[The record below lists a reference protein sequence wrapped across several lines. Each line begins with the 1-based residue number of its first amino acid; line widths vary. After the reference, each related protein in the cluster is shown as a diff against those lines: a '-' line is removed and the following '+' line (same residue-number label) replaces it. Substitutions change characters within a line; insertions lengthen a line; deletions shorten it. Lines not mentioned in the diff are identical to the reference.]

1 MITYKFQLYSTHRTE
16 HIDKMLR
23 EAAFVWNHALALQK
37 RYYRLYGKF
46 IHKYA
51 MQKHFAKRINRNLL
65 NAQTTQEVIE
75 RLDTAYN
82 RFFKKI
88 AKRPPKFKKAKD
100 FTSFVFKQ
108 GGYCLNGNEF
118 VINKI
123 KKVYKFHKSREI
135 EGKIKRI
142 SVKRSP
148 LGRYYIV
155 VVTDAKPK
163 SYSKTHNG
171 AAVGID
177 FGMKTY
183 LTLSDNSIYQ
193 APLFFKQNQ
202 SELKTASRRFSK
214 AKKGSNNRKRRLFE
228 LNKVYNNINNKR
240 SDYQWKLAHELCQA
254 YDYIFIEDLC
264 MTGMQRRWGKKISDL
279 SHSTFIEKLQYIATK
294 YGVVVHKIDR
304 FYPSSKTC
312 VCGVVNKSLSLKDR
326 VWTCPNCGSVNER
339 DSLASRNICRQGIVE
354 LLESEGKT
362 DLSALHVCI

>member
-1 MITYKFQLYSTHRTE
+1 MITYKFQLYKNEKKSKCLDR
-16 HIDKMLR
+16 MLR
-23 EAAFVWNHALALQK
+23 EAAFVWNHSLALHK

-46 IHKYA
+46 IHKYT
-51 MQKHFAKRINRNLL
+51 MQKHFAKRIKRNLL
-65 NAQTTQEVIE
+65 HSQTTVEIID

-135 EGKIKRI
+135 EGNVKRI

-183 LTLSDNSIYQ
+183 LTLSDSSTYQ
-193 APLFFKQNQ
+193 SPLFFKQYQ
-202 SELKTASRRFSK
+202 SDLKTANRRFSK
-214 AKKGSNNRKRRLFE
+214 AKKGSNNRQRRKFE

-240 SDYQWKLAHELCQA
+240 SDYQWKLAYELCKA

-264 MTGMQRRWGKKISDL
+264 MKGMQKRWGKKISDL
-279 SHSTFIEKLQYIATK
+279 SHATFVEKLQYIATK
-294 YGVVVHKIDR
+294 YDVVVHKIDR

-312 VCGVVNKSLSLKDR
+312 ECGVVNKSLSLKDR
-326 VWTCPNCGSVNER
+326 TWICSECGFVNER
-339 DSLASRNICRQGIVE
+339 DLLASRNILSEGIRS
-354 LLESEGKT
+354 LESIGKT
-362 DLSALHVCI
+362 DLSALCVCI